1 MAAIHPRMRISLAP
15 VKQQSGA
22 RAIRTSSARNR
33 RAKPHAMTDVPFA
46 TYDVFTD
53 QRFAGNPLAV
63 AWDADALSDAQMQA
77 IAREFNLSE
86 TIFIRTP
93 DNPAHTA
100 AVRIFTPGKELPFAG
115 HPTIG
120 CAIFLAERK
129 YGRDTGLD
137 TIITL
142 GEKVGLVRC
151 AVQLK
156 PDAMTF
162 AQFDAPKL
170 AAPCGRAASDAA
182 YAQALSLEE
191 ADIGFGRHEPAVFD
205 AGVPYAFV
213 PVKTLAALARA
224 RPTHACTDAALG
236 IGAVFV
242 YARLPDEHPHA
253 FRARMFAPEFGIVED
268 PATGSAAAA
277 FAGVCAR
284 FESLADGW
292 HTLPIEQGV
301 EMGRPSLIGLEIEL
315 AGGLLNAA
323 RIGGKAVRVREGRL
337 SV

>member
-1 MAAIHPRMRISLAP
+1 
-15 VKQQSGA
+15 
-22 RAIRTSSARNR
+22 
-33 RAKPHAMTDVPFA
+33 MTHLPFA
-46 TYDVFTD
+46 TLDVFTD

-63 AWDADALSDAQMQA
+63 VWDADDLSDAQMQA

-86 TIFIRTP
+86 TVFVRRAEH
-93 DNPAHTA
+93 PAHTA
-100 AVRIFTPGKELPFAG
+100 SVRIFTPGRELPFAG

-129 YGRDTGLD
+129 YGRDAGLD

-142 GEKVGLVRC
+142 EERVGLVRC

-156 PDAMTF
+156 ADAATF

-182 YAQALSLEE
+182 YARALSLAEG
-191 ADIGFGRHEPAVFD
+191 DIGFGRHEPTLFD

-213 PVKTLAALARA
+213 PVKTLDALARA
-224 RPTHACTDAALG
+224 KPTHECTDATLG

-242 YARLPDEHPHA
+242 YTRLPDEHPHA

-277 FAGVCAR
+277 FAGACAR

-292 HTLPIEQGV
+292 HTLPIEQGF

-315 AGGLLNAA
+315 AGGLLNGA
-323 RIGGKAVRVREGRL
+323 RIGGKAVLVSEGRL
-337 SV
+337 SL